1 MSISLFKREFFEGSA
16 RQVAPDLLGHYLLRR
31 IEGKW
36 CGGIIVETEAYI
48 QNDPACHAYIG
59 GKVLRTPR
67 VKALWGRPGHAYVY
81 LIYGMHHC
89 FNVACCPE
97 GIAEAVLV
105 RAIVP
110 TDEVEIMQSLRPG
123 IATGQLTNGPGK
135 LCSAL
140 ALDRMLDGVD
150 LCDPNSSVILA
161 MNSERKTAVEKWGP
175 IVCGPRIGLRVAE
188 DWPLRFG
195 LNGSEFLSRK
205 FALPQAK
212 NG

>member
-1 MSISLFKREFFEGSA
+1 MSILLFKREFFEGSA
-16 RQVAPDLLGHYLLRR
+16 RDIAPNLLGHYLLRC
-31 IEGKW
+31 IKGKW

-59 GKVLRTPR
+59 GKVLHTPR

-105 RAIVP
+105 RAIAP
-110 TDEVEIMQSLRPG
+110 TEGVEIMQSLRPG
-123 IATGQLTNGPGK
+123 ISTSQLTNGPGK

-140 ALDRMLDGVD
+140 AMDRTLDGVD
-150 LCDPNSSVILA
+150 LCDASSSVIVA
-161 MNSERKTAVEKWGP
+161 RNPEREIAIKKTGP

-195 LNGSEFLSRK
+195 LNRSEFLSRK
-205 FALPQAK
+205 FVLPEAK
-212 NG
+212 K